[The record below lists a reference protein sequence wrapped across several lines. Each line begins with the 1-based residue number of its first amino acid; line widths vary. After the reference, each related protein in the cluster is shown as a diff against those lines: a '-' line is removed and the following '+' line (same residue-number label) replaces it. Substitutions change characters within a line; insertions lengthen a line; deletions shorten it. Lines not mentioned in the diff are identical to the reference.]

1 LPTTISADRAAG
13 HVIRATKRRQAE
25 LIFPWTMSLAVR
37 AHGVAPGVAARA
49 LGVVNRALPTG
60 AGGAVGGEKG
70 VAIEERLRNP
80 LWDTI
85 TAAGRHAAHDLNETP
100 PAAAAAGEDRPSL

>member
-1 LPTTISADRAAG
+1 
-13 HVIRATKRRQAE
+13 
-25 LIFPWTMSLAVR
+25 
-37 AHGVAPGVAARA
+37 
-49 LGVVNRALPTG
+49 LPTG

-70 VAIEERLRNP
+70 AAIEERLRNP

-100 PAAAAAGEDRPSL
+100 PAAAADGEDRPSL